1 MIMESLFSLW
11 QELGKIGQSF
21 ATVIGIFVIYIVF
34 RSIILKRIER
44 LAKAT
49 SNDLDDRLVHFVR
62 HFFSLVAFFATIAI
76 ILKING
82 IKISPLLAGAGI
94 VGVSLGFAAKETIAD
109 ILSGIF
115 LIADRPIRVGDRVK
129 IEHIGRHWGAW
140 GDIVDIGLRRTR
152 IRNTDGVSVNYP
164 NSLLANSVI
173 TNFSYSKDPVRVR
186 VRLQLDYTADLEFAQ
201 KLIIDTVEACGE
213 IIPGS
218 AQVVVRSL
226 WDDQGG
232 HQLAGVLLEARYRI
246 EDVRKRTAI
255 RSRVLADLLKN
266 LRENR
271 VPLATPLIHIQSQ
284 SQYSDLP

>member
-1 MIMESLFSLW
+1 MSGETMNMEGLFSLW

-21 ATVIGIFVIYIVF
+21 ATVIGILVIYIVF

-62 HFFSLVAFFATIAI
+62 HFFSLVAFFAAIAI
-76 ILKING
+76 VLKING

-94 VGVSLGFAAKETIAD
+94 VGVSMGFAAKETIAD

-186 VRLQLDYTADLEFAQ
+186 VRLQVDYSADLELAQ
-201 KLIIDTVEACGE
+201 KIIIETVEACGE
-213 IIPGS
+213 IVPGS

-255 RSRVLADLLKN
+255 RSRVLADLLEN
-266 LRENR
+266 LRDNR

-284 SQYSDLP
+284 K